1 MTVSGIAGRV
11 NGVSEE
17 GEEHHEMSSWFD
29 VNRTLGIDSG
39 DKGGRLRET
48 TAGRK
53 TTAILENSLII
64 GSDFLLIYLLLS
76 EPALIIRKSRGAV

>member
-29 VNRTLGIDSG
+29 VNRTLGIDSW

-64 GSDFLLIYLLLS
+64 GSDFSSYLSLAFRTS
-76 EPALIIRKSRGAV
+76 FNHPKV